1 MFTLDEILLRASTH
15 PMYAHLLGDNRDNQ
29 EGRKLRLEDFP
40 TVDKTH
46 LIAGFAKLME
56 TDPTSLHAAYLSPT
70 GGTRWGSKQL
80 HFISDTRENRLQRVA
95 FVERVLAPLGVF
107 TATDIVVNV
116 HGATA
121 PMYRSQELIGTLI
134 EYAGATELGVGGFAT
149 NEEVL
154 YHTEL
159 FRANVFTGTASKLLQ
174 IAEYMA
180 AHPELFPKVANVTKV
195 VYTSEHMTR
204 PQELFLRRVL
214 KNVEVVS
221 CIYGSS
227 EGGPW
232 AAGTP
237 QREVRP
243 ENREWDEM
251 AFDSEMMV
259 VQIMDPESET
269 VLADSRVVCAGG
281 ADAASEDCGPVG
293 EIVLT
298 SLSRARNPLLR
309 YRTGDLGSLRR
320 YNSSSSL
327 CCLRFKG
334 RSPEKSFDLDGDYM
348 DVAEFE
354 QRVFSKKEYRV
365 IEWQVIVNGIGA
377 AEGRHRLEFRVV
389 TEGNDEKCHEW
400 EEKVKTDLVGN
411 VIGPE
416 IDVVVLK
423 VGYDQLERGRVA
435 RKVVKVLDRRAGR
448 VTAQ

>member
-1 MFTLDEILLRASTH
+1 MFTLDDILLRASKHTI
-15 PMYAHLLGDNRDNQ
+15 YAHLLDGNRDNQ
-29 EGRKLRLEDFP
+29 EGQKLRLEDFP
-40 TVDKTH
+40 TVDKAH

-56 TDPTSLHAAYLSPT
+56 TDPTALHAAYLSPT

-80 HFISDTRENRLQRVA
+80 HFISDTRENRLQRVNFA
-95 FVERVLAPLGVF
+95 ERVLAPLGVF
-107 TATDIVVNV
+107 TSTDIVVNL
-116 HGATA
+116 HGVSS

-134 EYAGATELGVGGFAT
+134 EYAGATEVGVGGMAT

-154 YHTEL
+154 SHTEL

-174 IAEYMA
+174 IAEYMSA
-180 AHPELFPKVANVTKV
+180 NPELFPKVANITKV

-237 QREVRP
+237 QKEVRP
-243 ENREWDEM
+243 EDRNWDEM
-251 AFDSEMMV
+251 VFDSEMMV

-269 VLADSRVVCAGG
+269 VLADSRTVCAEG
-281 ADAASEDCGPVG
+281 ADAVSEDCGPVG

-320 YNSSSSL
+320 HDSSPL
-327 CCLRFKG
+327 CYLRFKG

-354 QRVFSKKEYRV
+354 QRVFSNQEYRV
-365 IEWQVIVNGIGA
+365 IEWQVIVDGVGA
-377 AEGRHRLEFRVV
+377 ADGRHRLEFRVV
-389 TEGNDEKCHEW
+389 AEVEEEKRNEW
-400 EEKVKTDLVGN
+400 EEKVKKDLVDN

-448 VTAQ
+448 VKA